1 MKIEPKINTQKLTQT
16 ILKEYG
22 FEIEEIKYMPKGAVG
37 LSFVAQCKEN
47 KKYFIKIYPATRLA
61 KISIQNLDFSLRVC
75 YDLYTKCSIKH
86 ISYPLL
92 TKAGELKTYF
102 EHNPLVIFNFIE
114 GKNQDNIKLSNKE
127 LVNVSKLLAS
137 VHKNTN
143 KIEQEKA
150 LKEKFNVGFKD
161 ELINGINILEQIKRL
176 NNKYKIKLAKLL
188 IPKKNEILRLLKKTI
203 ILSKSIR
210 IKEPD
215 FVICHTDPIH
225 LNLIINENHDVF
237 LIDWDGVKLAPK
249 EHDLWF
255 YLWDNPTLFLS
266 SYEKIYGNIKLNREV
281 LLFYFYY
288 RILEDL
294 TDWVL
299 AILNENIEDEQNK
312 SDLREVEFYCLE
324 RIENI
329 DKYKNEISK
338 NVIDHKNRRVT
349 TQ

>member
-1 MKIEPKINTQKLTQT
+1 MKIQPKINTQKLKQT
-16 ILKEYG
+16 ILKDYG
-22 FEIEEIKYMPKGAVG
+22 FEIEKIKYIPKGEVG
-37 LSFVAQCKEN
+37 LSFVVQCKEN
-47 KKYFIKIYPATRLA
+47 KKHFIKIYPATRLA

-75 YDLYTKCSIKH
+75 YDLYTKCSIKN

-92 TKAGELKTYF
+92 TRAGELKTYF
-102 EHNPLVIFNFIE
+102 ESKPLIILNFIE

-127 LVNVSKLLAS
+127 LVKVSELLAS
-137 VHKNTN
+137 IHKNTS
-143 KIEQEKA
+143 KIELEKA
-150 LKEKFNVGFKD
+150 SKEKFNIGFKD
-161 ELINGINILEQIKRL
+161 ELINGINILEQNKRL
-176 NNKYKIKLAKLL
+176 NNKYKIKLAKLI
-188 IPKKNEILRLLKKTI
+188 IPMKNEILRLLEKTV

-210 IKEPD
+210 LKEAD
-215 FVICHTDPIH
+215 FVICHTDPFH
-225 LNLIINENHDVF
+225 LNLIINKNHDVF

-255 YLWDNPTLFLS
+255 YLWNNPILFLT
-266 SYEKIYGNIKLNREV
+266 SYKNIYGNLTLDKEA

-294 TDWVL
+294 TDWVY
-299 AILNENIEDEQNK
+299 AILNENVEDKQNK

-338 NVIDHKNRRVT
+338 IVIDYKNR
-349 TQ
+349 